1 MEYVLYENPGCF
13 ARVVNPPDFNVQT
26 SFRVIGLRMAFVDHP
41 SVVLHQNMS
50 SNMQEID
57 LSNELTPA
65 KICSEFPMLR
75 NA

>member
-1 MEYVLYENPGCF
+1 MRILDVLH
-13 ARVVNPPDFNVQT
+13 
-26 SFRVIGLRMAFVDHP
+26 GLLTLLISMYRPHLGLLVLGFRMAFVDHP
-41 SVVLHQNMS
+41 PIVLHQNMS